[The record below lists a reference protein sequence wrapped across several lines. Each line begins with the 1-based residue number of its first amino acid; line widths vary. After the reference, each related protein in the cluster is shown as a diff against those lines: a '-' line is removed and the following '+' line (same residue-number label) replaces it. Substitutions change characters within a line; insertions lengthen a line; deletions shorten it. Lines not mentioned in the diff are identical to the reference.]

1 MFPGTR
7 LDISRCSQGY
17 MMQISSVPISNLMP
31 RARAAADILSEE
43 FWSDAR
49 LLQVLLI
56 SRPGEI

>member
-43 FWSDAR
+43 F
-49 LLQVLLI
+49 
-56 SRPGEI
+56 